1 MHFLFSLAGKEKKQ
15 NTLKE
20 IICSDEKGSSMVEVL
35 VGFMILMVVLSMLTG
50 MIHFSGRL
58 IERSRDNITQVEHL
72 KERLK
77 KKGNTFNKKTGIT
90 LRFKEENNDNNLAK
104 FSMEEKQL
112 YEYKDT
118 ETGLTLYHIK

>member
-1 MHFLFSLAGKEKKQ
+1 MLCLFCFGNEEKEQNILKK
-15 NTLKE
+15 
-20 IICSDEKGSSMVEVL
+20 IICRDENGSSMVEVL

-72 KERLK
+72 RERLK

-90 LRFKEENNDNNLAK
+90 LRFKEEDNDNNLAR
-104 FSMEEKQL
+104 FSLEEKQL